1 MKKYLV
7 IVFFNLFNVLLF
19 ANGGIPYN
27 SIDAEPAKITLEND
41 KELILDK
48 EQLTIKFI
56 DDFAIVKCKYEII
69 NTSKN
74 TKKINFAFN
83 IPITVGQYQ
92 DYKYCLLYYKIFE
105 NQKELD
111 FITKK
116 EVIEETPFENIYEI
130 WNQSSLTFSSEERKQ
145 LEIVYKTRTNTWAR
159 ICNAKYDSNT
169 FVYNLFPAT
178 SFGNG
183 IITEFELTID
193 KTELLIEEGKILKI
207 SGLNIQNEE
216 KTPIQ
221 TYKFNNFDLTK
232 NPVLKIEYDI
242 NGYYIANY
250 IQNPYEYGVMRNVVA
265 DSELKEGTSVY
276 SAKNLIDGSYSTP
289 WVEGASDFGK
299 NQKIKLN
306 LFGNPSKFSA
316 FNYETVTHLY
326 LLNGFRKNEKTY
338 YENNRI
344 KTLRLWVNGKD
355 CGTLELKDRPFKVIN
370 DFNFAYEA
378 DLLNNERLNK
388 VKSIEIEILD
398 VYKGTK
404 YNDTCISE
412 IVVLDVDIPTN

>member
-7 IVFFNLFNVLLF
+7 ITLLSLFNVFLF

-27 SIDAEPAKITLEND
+27 SIDAEPVKVTLVND

-48 EQLTIKFI
+48 EQLIIKFV
-56 DDFAIVKCKYEII
+56 DDFAIVTCKYEII
-69 NTSKN
+69 NKSKN

-83 IPITVGQYQ
+83 IPITVGEYQ
-92 DYKYCLLYYKIFE
+92 NYKYCLIYYKIFE

-116 EVIEETPFENIYEI
+116 ETIEEIPFENKYEI
-130 WNQSSLTFSSEERKQ
+130 WNQSSLTFSPEERKQ
-145 LEIVYKTRTNTWAR
+145 LKIVYKTRTNTWSR
-159 ICNAKYDSNT
+159 ICNAKYDPNT

-183 IITEFELTID
+183 VINDFELTID
-193 KTELLIEEGKILKI
+193 KTELIFEEGKIKKI
-207 SGLNIQNEE
+207 TGLDIQNEA
-216 KTPIQ
+216 KTPVQ
-221 TYKFNNFDLTK
+221 TYKFKSLDLTK

-250 IQNPYEYGVMRNVVA
+250 IQNPYEYGVMANATA
-265 DSELKEGTSVY
+265 DSELTEGATVY
-276 SAKNLIDGSYSTP
+276 SAKNLLDGNYSTP

-299 NQKIKLN
+299 KQKIQLKLY
-306 LFGNPSKFSA
+306 GNPSKFNSY
-316 FNYETVTHLY
+316 NYENITHLY

-355 CGTLELKDRPFKVIN
+355 CGTVELKDKPFRTVN

-378 DLLNNERLNK
+378 DLLNSERLWN
-388 VKSIEIEILD
+388 VKTIEIEILD

-412 IVVLDVDIPTN
+412 IVVLDVDIPTI

>member
-7 IVFFNLFNVLLF
+7 IVFLNLFNVLLF

-27 SIDAEPAKITLEND
+27 SIDAEPAKITLAND

-344 KTLRLWVNGKD
+344 KTLKLWVNGKD

>member
-7 IVFFNLFNVLLF
+7 IAFLSLFNVLLF

-27 SIDAEPAKITLEND
+27 SIDAEPAKITLAND

-56 DDFAIVKCKYEII
+56 DEFAIVKCKYEII

-92 DYKYCLLYYKIFE
+92 DDKYCLLYYKIFE

-116 EVIEETPFENIYEI
+116 EVIEEMPFENKYEI
-130 WNQSSLTFSSEERKQ
+130 WNQSSLTFSSEEKKQ

-193 KTELLIEEGKILKI
+193 KTELLNEEGKILKI

-221 TYKFNNFDLTK
+221 TYKFNNFDLSK

-276 SAKNLIDGSYSTP
+276 SAINLIDGNYATP

-316 FNYETVTHLY
+316 SNYETVTHLY

-355 CGTLELKDRPFKVIN
+355 CGTVELKDRPFKVIN

-378 DLLNNERLNK
+378 DLLNNERLTK

-412 IVVLDVDIPTN
+412 IVVLDVDIPTI

>member
-7 IVFFNLFNVLLF
+7 IAFFSLFNVLLF

-27 SIDAEPAKITLEND
+27 SIDAEPAKITLAND

-74 TKKINFAFN
+74 TKTINFAFN

-105 NQKELD
+105 NQTELD

-145 LEIVYKTRTNTWAR
+145 LEIVYKIRTNTWAR

-193 KTELLIEEGKILKI
+193 KTELLIEEGKILKF

-265 DSELKEGTSVY
+265 DSELKEGTTVY
-276 SAKNLIDGSYSTP
+276 SAKNLIDGTYSTP

-355 CGTLELKDRPFKVIN
+355 CGTVELKDKPFNTVN

-378 DLLNNERLNK
+378 DLLNNERLTK

-412 IVVLDVDIPTN
+412 IVVLDVDIPSN

>member
-7 IVFFNLFNVLLF
+7 IVFLNLFNVLLF

-27 SIDAEPAKITLEND
+27 SIDAEPAKITLAND

-207 SGLNIQNEE
+207 SGLNILNEE

>member
-7 IVFFNLFNVLLF
+7 IAFLSLFNVLLF

-27 SIDAEPAKITLEND
+27 SIDAEPAKITLAND

-56 DDFAIVKCKYEII
+56 DEFAIVKCKYEII

-92 DYKYCLLYYKIFE
+92 DDKYCLLYYKIFE

-116 EVIEETPFENIYEI
+116 EVIEEMPFENKYEI
-130 WNQSSLTFSSEERKQ
+130 WNQSSLTFSSEEKKQ

-193 KTELLIEEGKILKI
+193 KTELLNEEGKILKI

-221 TYKFNNFDLTK
+221 TYKFNNFDLSK

-265 DSELKEGTSVY
+265 DSELKEGTTVY
-276 SAKNLIDGSYSTP
+276 SAKNLIDGNYSTP
-289 WVEGASDFGK
+289 WVEGVSDFGK

-355 CGTLELKDRPFKVIN
+355 CGTVEL
-370 DFNFAYEA
+370 
-378 DLLNNERLNK
+378 
-388 VKSIEIEILD
+388 
-398 VYKGTK
+398 
-404 YNDTCISE
+404 
-412 IVVLDVDIPTN
+412 